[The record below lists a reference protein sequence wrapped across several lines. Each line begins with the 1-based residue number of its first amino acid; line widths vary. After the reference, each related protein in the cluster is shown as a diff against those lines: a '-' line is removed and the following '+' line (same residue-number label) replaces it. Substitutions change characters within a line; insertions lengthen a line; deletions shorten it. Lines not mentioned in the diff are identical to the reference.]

1 MLKTMNRNLRLSY
14 LYTGFVYFGIAGLW
28 VMFLQQRGLSLV
40 QIGLCESIYH
50 LTSLLF
56 QIPAGA
62 LADRFSYRT
71 MLITSRLAAVGHAL
85 IMLLAPTH
93 SFWWFASAFVL
104 LGWAYSLQSGSLEA
118 LLYETLADG
127 HQTKHYPKV
136 TSTMNTILKIAGMAG
151 LVLAGWLIH
160 DFTLVTYQL
169 YLVGAIGALIT
180 AIAIREPSR
189 HTPNGQP
196 FTIWQIIRAT
206 ITSWH
211 SQPQL
216 AYLMIFN
223 AIFTV
228 VGAAYYNYFQTVLT
242 AHGFKGGLL
251 SGILVVVTLLNVL
264 SVQLTPTL
272 QRHLTSSR
280 LLIGF
285 ASLLTITL
293 LATGTNQLTIM
304 IGGYFLVNMLVA
316 GIAPIMS
323 NYYNELIASGQRA
336 SLMSLSSM
344 LYSITT
350 SLAFPMIGWL
360 IERNGFA
367 HSFAWLGG
375 ALFMLGLLGLGIL
388 NKVKH

>member
-1 MLKTMNRNLRLSY
+1 MLKLMNRNLHLSY
-14 LYTGFVYFGIAGLW
+14 LYTGFAYFGIAGLW
-28 VMFLQQRGLSLV
+28 VMFLQQRGLSLI
-40 QIGLCESIYH
+40 QIGLCESLYH

-56 QIPAGA
+56 QLPAGA

-85 IMLLAPTH
+85 IMLLAPVH

-118 LLYETLADG
+118 LLYETLADDQ
-127 HQTKHYPKV
+127 QTERYPEV
-136 TSTMNTILKIAGMAG
+136 TSTMNTILKIAGMTG

-169 YLVGAIGALIT
+169 YLIGAIGALMT
-180 AIAIREPSR
+180 AIAIHEPSR

-196 FTIWQIIRAT
+196 LTLQQIFRALVT
-206 ITSWH
+206 NWRD
-211 SQPQL
+211 QPKL

-228 VGAAYYNYFQTVLT
+228 IGASYYNYFQTVLA

-251 SGILVVVTLLNVL
+251 SGVLVVVTLLNVL
-264 SVQLTPTL
+264 SVQLTPFL
-272 QRHLTSSR
+272 QHHLSATKLLTGLAGLLTVT
-280 LLIGF
+280 LLI
-285 ASLLTITL
+285 
-293 LATGTNQLTIM
+293 TGTNQMVIM

-316 GIAPIMS
+316 GIAPIMT
-323 NYYNELIASGQRA
+323 NYYNVLISSGQRA
-336 SLMSLSSM
+336 TLMSLSSM

-360 IERNGFA
+360 IERQGFA
-367 HSFAWLGG
+367 HSFALLGG
-375 ALFMLGLLGLGIL
+375 ALFMLGLLSLGLL
-388 NKVKH
+388 HKVKH